1 MTSLSSPL
9 SIRKLLW
16 FCLAIGLALFQL
28 GRVEDLARPGRFN
41 LLVWDAAGY
50 YGYLPAVFIHHDLGF
65 GWSEKES
72 GVPADHFVKQAGQY
86 RLNRYPVGPALL
98 QLPFFLGAHG
108 VALAG
113 DEPANGYS
121 RPYRQ
126 GILLGAAFY
135 AMAGLFLLGLTLRRW
150 FSGASVLLTL
160 LCLGL
165 GTNLTYYSLYEGM
178 MSHVYSFFL
187 FCLVLWSG
195 VRWREDG
202 SQGAFLLMAL
212 AGGFVAATRIS
223 NVVILLVP
231 LLWGLGQGL
240 TLRQWWT
247 DIRAL
252 QWRIGAGAVLFLLP
266 LLPQMA
272 YLHHVTGQ
280 VVFPTYGEEGFFWSD
295 PLVGKVLFSF
305 RKGWMVWSPLIA
317 LGLLGWY
324 RLRHLRG
331 FWAMNLFW
339 VLNLYIVSSWWCWWY
354 GGGFG
359 MRALIESSA
368 VMAFG
373 MAAFLEWMGRH
384 SVRSHV
390 LAVVLPWFLALNM
403 LQNHQYSRGI
413 IHWEAMSREAWLAVF
428 GHVNPAP
435 RWVMDRRDAHLA
447 YPDYGKAQKDKAY
460 RRSL

>member
-1 MTSLSSPL
+1 MSTRTLIYICLS
-9 SIRKLLW
+9 
-16 FCLAIGLALFQL
+16 IGLALFLL
-28 GRVEDLARPGRFN
+28 GRSEDVSRPGRFN

-50 YGYLPAVFIHHDLGF
+50 YAWLPAVFIHHDLGF

-72 GVPADHFVKQAGQY
+72 GIPSDQFVKQSGSY
-86 RLNRYPVGPALL
+86 RINRYPVGPALL
-98 QLPFFLGAHG
+98 QLPFFLGSHA
-108 VALAG
+108 VALVG
-113 DEPANGYS
+113 DESANGYS

-126 GILLGAAFY
+126 GILLGATFY
-135 AMAGLFLLGLTLRRW
+135 AMCGLFLLGLTLRRW
-150 FSGASVLLTL
+150 FSGYAVLLTL
-160 LCLGL
+160 LSIGL
-165 GTNLTYYSLYEGM
+165 GTNLTYYSVYEGM

-187 FCLVLWSG
+187 FSLVLWSG

-202 SQGAFLLMAL
+202 HTGMFLLMVL
-212 AGGFVAATRIS
+212 AGGLVAATRIS

-231 LLWGLGQGL
+231 LFWGLGQGL
-240 TLRQWWT
+240 TFRQWWA

-252 QWRIGAGAVLFLLP
+252 RWRLVAGVALFILP

-272 YLHHVTGQ
+272 YLHHMTGQ
-280 VVFPTYGEEGFFWSD
+280 AFFSTYGEEGFFWSD
-295 PLVGKVLFSF
+295 PLIGKVLFSF

-317 LGLLGWY
+317 LGLFGWY
-324 RLRHLRG
+324 RLRHSQG

-373 MAAFLEWMGRH
+373 MAAFLEWMGRQP
-384 SVRSHV
+384 VRSYV
-390 LAVVLPWFLALNM
+390 LAVVLPWFLALNLM
-403 LQNHQYSRGI
+403 QNHQYSRGV
-413 IHWEAMSREAWLAVF
+413 IHWEAMTREAWLAVF
-428 GHVNPAP
+428 GQVNPAP
-435 RWVMDRRDAHLA
+435 PWVMQRRDANLS
-447 YPDYGKAQKDKAY
+447 YPDYGRAMKDKVY